1 MYLRW
6 NDNKLKSM
14 EPRDMENTGVASRS
28 LEIQA
33 VLITFSILSAT
44 TVALRTY
51 IRTKVLNSFGLDDG
65 LMVVAQVLATGAA
78 VAIGLEN
85 KFGLG
90 YHTWEQPESAYVP
103 YMKSFYASIVIY
115 NIAMCLVKIGILLQ
129 YRRVFAIQTIQLITC
144 WGTALMVAWTV
155 VIAFLNILICVPV
168 AKFWYHDLPGRC
180 LDPLLIWYIMAGFNL
195 ATDITIFCLPLPVI
209 KSLNL
214 PRKQKMMLFA
224 IFSLGFFTCF
234 ISIYRI
240 QTLRTAASTED
251 PNWDNVDAAIWS
263 FLEITI
269 AITAACLPTLRPLVS
284 KLLPRMFSSTL
295 GRSNRASRY
304 TQPRN
309 SLYVGNVPRTRTDRR
324 SKMFDDTSTLTDEI
338 IPMPVHDKALNSP
351 HSANFSVS
359 IRAGNQGAES
369 EDTVPIYEGAGIS
382 AKTVI
387 AQRVVEEEGWDS
399 SRPSYSNK
407 SF

>member
-1 MYLRW
+1 
-6 NDNKLKSM
+6 
-14 EPRDMENTGVASRS
+14 
-28 LEIQA
+28 
-33 VLITFSILSAT
+33 
-44 TVALRTY
+44 
-51 IRTKVLNSFGLDDG
+51 
-65 LMVVAQVLATGAA
+65 
-78 VAIGLEN
+78 
-85 KFGLG
+85 
-90 YHTWEQPESAYVP
+90 
-103 YMKSFYASIVIY
+103 
-115 NIAMCLVKIGILLQ
+115 MCLVKIGILLQ
-129 YRRVFAIQTIQLITC
+129 YRRVFAIQAIQLITFY
-144 WGTALMVAWTV
+144 GTALMVAWTV

-168 AKFWYHDLPGRC
+168 AKFWDHELPGRC

-240 QTLRTAASTED
+240 QTLRTAASTKD

-263 FLEITI
+263 FLEIAI
-269 AITAACLPTLRPLVS
+269 AIIAACLPTLRPLVS
-284 KLLPRMFSSTL
+284 KLMPRMFASSL

-309 SLYVGNVPRTRTDRR
+309 SLYVGNVPRTRTGRR
-324 SKMFDDTSTLTDEI
+324 SNMFDDTSTLHDDS
-338 IPMPVHDKALNSP
+338 IPIPTHDKALHSP
-351 HSANFSVS
+351 NSANFSVS
-359 IRAGNQGAES
+359 IRAGSESNDS
-369 EDTVPIYEGAGIS
+369 EDTIPIYEGAGIS

-387 AQRVVEEEGWDS
+387 TQQVVEEEEGWDS
-399 SRPSYSNK
+399 SRPSSRNR